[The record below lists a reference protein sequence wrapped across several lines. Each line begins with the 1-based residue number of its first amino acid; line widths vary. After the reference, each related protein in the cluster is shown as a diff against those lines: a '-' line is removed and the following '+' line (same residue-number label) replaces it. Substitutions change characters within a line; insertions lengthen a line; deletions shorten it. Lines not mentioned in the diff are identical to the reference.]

1 MQQITQTFNKS
12 IAKFN
17 VLDNTVFYLKTEYIS
32 KSSSLNRNFII
43 VAIRKIPLYFK
54 SKAV

>member
-1 MQQITQTFNKS
+1 MQQITQPFNKS

-32 KSSSLNRNFII
+32 KGSSLNRNFII